1 MKFKYSTAIK
11 NLLPQGAMVS
21 SHEDYN
27 SIIVEDGLKKPSLVD
42 VENEIRRMERVVRER
57 QAEYPTPEEWIVA
70 LVQKELDNDESLWN
84 ELTIRRQVV
93 KNKYRVS
100 VHQTNI

>member
-1 MKFKYSTAIK
+1 
-11 NLLPQGAMVS
+11 MVS

-27 SIIVEDGLKKPSLVD
+27 SIVVEDGLQKPSLVD

-57 QAEYPTPEEWIVA
+57 QAEYPTPEEWIIA
-70 LVQKELDNDESLWN
+70 LVQKELDKDESLWN
-84 ELTIRRQVV
+84 ELTIRRQIV

>member
-1 MKFKYSTAIK
+1 MKFKYSTAIR
-11 NLLPQGAMVS
+11 NLLPHGSMVS

-27 SIIVEDGLKKPSLVD
+27 SIVVEDGLQKPSLVD

-57 QAEYPTPEEWIVA
+57 QAEYPTPEEWIIA
-70 LVQKELDNDESLWN
+70 LVQKELDKDESLWN
-84 ELTIRRQVV
+84 ELTIRRQIV